1 MMTATAIATATLLL
15 FASPIMGFTAVSP
28 HRPQYSSS
36 LLSSSSAAF
45 KKSTLPKTTYCYC
58 NSPSSSSSLHAIKE
72 ATFGMGCFW
81 EPAESLLKL
90 PGVLSTTV
98 GYTGCTNPSKPPPTY
113 DTVCFGNDYVEAVRV
128 VYDDTIISYT
138 QLLNHFFEYQ
148 KPGYARQYSSVI
160 FVNNNNNEENDTEN
174 DERKMANEWK
184 NNGIQNKLSR
194 SKDNLSIDIVQIE
207 PLSKF
212 YKAETYH
219 QRYWEKQRFRAGL
232 AAILLAG
239 SSGAFD
245 QLELFG
251 AGGIVGDLNIG
262 GYEFDTICN
271 GVFLIGAA
279 WMILERL
286 VVQDVRELKDGDL
299 IQEVI

>member
-1 MMTATAIATATLLL
+1 MMTATAIATAMLLL
-15 FASPIMGFTAVSP
+15 FASPIMGFKAVSP
-28 HRPQYSSS
+28 HRRHSS
-36 LLSSSSAAF
+36 LLSSSSSAAF
-45 KKSTLPKTTYCYC
+45 KKSTLPKTTYC
-58 NSPSSSSSLHAIKE
+58 NSPPSSLHAIKE

-81 EPAESLLKL
+81 EPAESLLKQ
-90 PGVLSTTV
+90 PGVLATTV

-128 VYDDTIISYT
+128 VYDDSIITYT
-138 QLLNHFFEYQ
+138 QLLNQFFEYQ

-160 FVNNNNNEENDTEN
+160 FVNNNNDDTDNVEK
-174 DERKMANEWK
+174 KMANEWK

-212 YKAETYH
+212 YRAETYH
-219 QRYWEKQRFRAGL
+219 QRYWEKQRIRAGL

-245 QLELFG
+245 QWELFG
-251 AGGIVGDLNIG
+251 GGGFVGDLNIG